1 MNQRV
6 YYTGGN
12 RIATIAI
19 LVQSAKY
26 IYSDK
31 THTLRIY
38 QSNNILCI
46 YSLCW
51 NTHMQLKLYVVAR

>member
-1 MNQRV
+1 MNQGV

-12 RIATIAI
+12 GIATIAI

-31 THTLRIY
+31 AHTLPIY
-38 QSNNILCI
+38 QSSNILM
-46 YSLCW
+46 YSLC
-51 NTHMQLKLYVVAR
+51 

>member
-31 THTLRIY
+31 THVTYLSE
-38 QSNNILCI
+38 Q
-46 YSLCW
+46 
-51 NTHMQLKLYVVAR
+51 